1 MAETFRQPSRALL
14 FSLASLALAPLASA
28 APSLTRG
35 QVFAAAKSGQSA
47 EAILKRAYPTGRLVS
62 QKGARVRVL
71 IADNVPRMVLTG
83 RTALGVTD
91 EGQWKHPVQ
100 RPLIP
105 DHRYEISRRAKGFAL
120 RDLDVPG
127 PLRVFKGPL
136 RVDTSDAATGLRVA
150 DPLDR
155 RFRGSLR
162 MVASGASAIQ
172 IVNEVALEGYLR
184 AVLAG
189 DIPTDWA
196 SKAPTALRA
205 GAIAYRSRT
214 FAKLRGKAF
223 SYDVEADT
231 PVYLGV
237 DGERTETSA
246 AVEESKG
253 LTLMEG
259 PRPIEASFPTVAPSE
274 TIALTA
280 EQGAPDQVAA
290 QAPSTILAGAKP
302 GIGTNAARTAAGF
315 LGTPYRW
322 GGSQPGGFDCSGL
335 VSYVYG
341 NLGIKL
347 PRVAADQAKVGE
359 SIAYADLQPGDAVF
373 FADSSGYIHHEGI
386 YIGGGQMVHSPHT
399 GDVVKV
405 SDISTGYY
413 FGQFAGARRYSPI
426 R

>member
-1 MAETFRQPSRALL
+1 MAVTLLQTSRALL
-14 FSLASLALAPLASA
+14 IPLASLVLVPVASA
-28 APSLTRG
+28 TPPLTRS
-35 QVFAAAKSGQSA
+35 QVFDAARSGQSA
-47 EAILKRAYPTGRLVS
+47 DVILKRSFPTSRVVR

-91 EGQWKHPVQ
+91 EGQWKSPVQ

-105 DHRYEISRRAKGFAL
+105 DHRYEISRRGKGFAL
-120 RDLDVPG
+120 RDLDVAG
-127 PLRVFKGPL
+127 PLRPFKGPL

-162 MVASGASAIQ
+162 MVASGASAMQ

-189 DIPTDWA
+189 DVPTDWA
-196 SKAPTALRA
+196 TKAPTALRA

-223 SYDVEADT
+223 SYDVDADS

-237 DGERTETSA
+237 DGERNETSA

-253 LTLMEG
+253 MTLMEG
-259 PRPIEASFPTVAPSE
+259 ARPIDAGFPTDTASE
-274 TIALTA
+274 TITLTP
-280 EQGAPDQVAA
+280 EQGTPEQVAA
-290 QAPSTILAGAKP
+290 RAPSTLLAGAKP
-302 GIGTNAARTAAGF
+302 GTGSSAVQTATGF

-341 NLGIKL
+341 KLGIKL
-347 PRVAADQAKVGE
+347 PRVAADQATVGE
-359 SIAYADLQPGDAVF
+359 YIAYADLQPGDAVF

-413 FGQFAGARRYSPI
+413 FGQFAGARRYSPT